1 MLLMLASYRES
12 NFCCAE
18 IFLFLSLTL
27 HYFRTPDATLINGL
41 GRYADGPASDLAV
54 ITVTQGTR

>member
-1 MLLMLASYRES
+1 MLASYREFNLS
-12 NFCCAE
+12 CAE

-27 HYFRTPDATLINGL
+27 HCFSTPDSTLINGL
-41 GRYADGPASDLAV
+41 GRYTDGPASDLAV